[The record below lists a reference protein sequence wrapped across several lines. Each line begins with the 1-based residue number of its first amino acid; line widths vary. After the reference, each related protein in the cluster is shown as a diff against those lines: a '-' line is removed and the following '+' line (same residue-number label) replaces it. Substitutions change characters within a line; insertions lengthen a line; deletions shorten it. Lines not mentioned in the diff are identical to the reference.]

1 MDELLQIVRAVSTE
15 LGQLLAFDPALLNTP
30 EVLIRLALMAVL
42 LTASAFFS
50 SAETALFSLSRMEL
64 RELRRSKHPATDT
77 IHELLDQPRRLII
90 SILCGNELINVAATA
105 NMASILLVL
114 YTPEAVLITNL
125 IVMVPLLLLLGEVTP
140 KTIAVTDPLRVAT
153 RITAAPMAVWVRVV
167 APLRW
172 LVRQLSERISTLLG
186 GEERAP
192 ENILKVDELRTLV
205 EEVVASGELHAM
217 ERALIDNILAAGST
231 EVLQIMLPR
240 TRVSF
245 IDGGW
250 PMDDIVAEVRRLRH
264 RQLPVFTGS
273 HDNVVG
279 MLQAEDIARHLLDGH
294 DPATLSL
301 DDLLRPVVAVPT
313 TKMVDELFGFFLQ
326 QEARAAVVVDE
337 FGGVEGIVTLS
348 DLIGFIFGH
357 GASDEIPAEMF
368 SELEDGAWEI
378 DGALR
383 MDRFDSLLR
392 REGEPQRF
400 TTVAG
405 LMLNL
410 LDERPRVGDSVIV
423 DEATLKILAMDGLR
437 IARIR
442 VEPPDFASRPED
454 AGSDTAPDA
463 TRTRSERDSGDA

>member
-1 MDELLQIVRAVSTE
+1 
-15 LGQLLAFDPALLNTP
+15 
-30 EVLIRLALMAVL
+30 
-42 LTASAFFS
+42 
-50 SAETALFSLSRMEL
+50 
-64 RELRRSKHPATDT
+64 
-77 IHELLDQPRRLII
+77 
-90 SILCGNELINVAATA
+90 
-105 NMASILLVL
+105 
-114 YTPEAVLITNL
+114 
-125 IVMVPLLLLLGEVTP
+125 VPLLLLLGEVTP

-423 DEATLKILAMDGLR
+423 DEATLTILAMDGLR